1 MLKKMNEYKTTMV
14 ASLTHELRT
23 PLNGITGLIECVI
36 QSLGDKSEI
45 VKEYLQPAINCA
57 HILLS

>member
-36 QSLGDKSEI
+36 QSLGEKSEI
-45 VKEYLQPAINCA
+45 VKEYL
-57 HILLS
+57 